1 MNLAIMAVR
10 VSRNLLIPIGSDA
23 LHFVES
29 PMIRI
34 VQSPSPD
41 SSLLPS
47 AVVEGPLLAALLLPE
62 SAVAEVDA
70 DVGDLSVDGL
80 SVVVEGGRLQDD
92 AGGADEDG
100 QREDPQ
106 EEAVQHHR
114 HVLPVLDD
122 LGAKRH

>member
-114 HVLPVLDD
+114 HVLPVLLH
-122 LGAKRH
+122 LGER